1 MRAGAASIALGS
13 LCFLVIL
20 AGCGGGGSA
29 SSVPAGDGAAGD
41 PTPAASGHST
51 SPSPYPRTDGTA
63 YTYAGT
69 LTQTFQ
75 SFPEVTA
82 PGTPSPEPT
91 SVTTIAVTQ
100 QITVKADQAFNGGSG
115 LTGYQ
120 DVETDAQSS
129 GLKTTT
135 STTDTYETVAQSGS
149 AQELLDYGTQY
160 TDEAGDTMTTSY
172 APSRIEDELP
182 EMAGASW
189 SNGAGATV
197 LEAIAGDSGGSPL
210 TVQRT
215 VANAGTYTESTTY
228 PPNYQAIGYTGV
240 GEIQENADGGGI
252 YSWAAAG
259 SPFTV
264 EYSQPVPQPT
274 GAPQITIAEFPN
286 LDPTPAEAPQQSFE
300 LATWYGTSPSFYAET
315 DKDLGSIAVPSSCKL
330 SASLPQTAMAI
341 QETTARLDTIVGY
354 TEQEVQTSYVVAG
367 YGPIC
372 TTLHDVQQLY
382 YDFNGDQAFV
392 FSVLT
397 PLQITTIDETLA
409 LQPSAAAS
417 ASSVRA
423 ARAAAPARAGN
434 ALSLAP
440 ALRAHFDRAVES
452 ARRRYVLAI
461 ARNLAAHQRGAQQ

>member
-29 SSVPAGDGAAGD
+29 SSVPLVPAGSG
-41 PTPAASGHST
+41 PTPAASSAAP
-51 SPSPYPRTDGTA
+51 SPSPYPQTDGTA
-63 YTYAGT
+63 YSYAGT

-91 SVTTIAVTQ
+91 SVTTVAVTQ

-115 LTGYQ
+115 LTGYR

-149 AQELLDYGTQY
+149 TQSLLDYGTEY
-160 TDEAGDTMTTSY
+160 VDEAGDTMTTSY
-172 APSRIEDELP
+172 SPSRIEDELP
-182 EMAGASW
+182 ESAGASW

-197 LEAIAGDSGGSPL
+197 LEAINGDSGGSPL

-240 GEIQENADGGGI
+240 GQIQENADGSGI
-252 YSWAAAG
+252 YSWVAAG
-259 SPFTV
+259 APLTV

-274 GAPQITIAEFPN
+274 GSPKITVAEFPN
-286 LDPTPAEAPQQSFE
+286 LDPTPAEAPRQSFE
-300 LATWYGTSPSFYAET
+300 LAAWYGTSPSFYGET
-315 DKDLGSIAVPSSCKL
+315 DKDLGSVAVPASCKV
-330 SASLPQTAMAI
+330 SSSLPQTAMAI
-341 QETTARLDTIVGY
+341 QETTNRLDTIVGY
-354 TEQEVQTSYVVAG
+354 TEQEVQTSYVAAG
-367 YGPIC
+367 YGPVC

-392 FSVLT
+392 FSVTT

-409 LQPSAAAS
+409 LQPSASAS
-417 ASSVRA
+417 ASTVRA
-423 ARAAAPARAGN
+423 SRAAAAARVTDAF
-434 ALSLAP
+434 SLAP
-440 ALRAHFDRAVES
+440 ALRAHFETAVEA
-452 ARRRYVLAI
+452 ARRRYVQAI
-461 ARNLAAHQRGAQQ
+461 VRNLAARRRGVQ